1 LILSGDCYD
10 HCFSNIGTL
19 ITSQPD
25 IHGGCPIIAGT
36 GVTVRRIAIWYKQSL
51 TAEEIAER
59 IGYLTLTKV
68 YAALTYYHANRD
80 EIDADIAAEEAEA
93 DRIEAFISERQI
105 HNLQTDIDLEIP
117 RLANYPSRREFMQL
131 PLEERRN
138 ILAKQAEAMLQH
150 YQEDREWQELE
161 AGDLIDY

>member
-1 LILSGDCYD
+1 MSTITD
-10 HCFSNIGTL
+10 IGTL
-19 ITSQPD
+19 ISRQPD

-51 TAEEIAER
+51 SAEEIADR
-59 IGYLTLTKV
+59 IGHLTLTQV

-80 EIDADIAAEEAEA
+80 EIDADIAAEAAEG
-93 DRIEAFISERQI
+93 DRIEALNSQRKIQK
-105 HNLQTDIDLEIP
+105 QPTDIALEIP
-117 RLANYPSRREFMQL
+117 TVANYPSRREFMQL

-138 ILAKQAEAMLQH
+138 ILERQAEVMLQH

>member
-1 LILSGDCYD
+1 MSTLTD
-10 HCFSNIGTL
+10 IGTL

-59 IGYLTLTKV
+59 IGYLTLTQV

-93 DRIEAFISERQI
+93 DRIEALHKARRQ
-105 HNLQTDIDLEIP
+105 L
-117 RLANYPSRREFMQL
+117 
-131 PLEERRN
+131 
-138 ILAKQAEAMLQH
+138 
-150 YQEDREWQELE
+150 
-161 AGDLIDY
+161 

>member
-1 LILSGDCYD
+1 MSTITD
-10 HCFSNIGTL
+10 IGTL
-19 ITSQPD
+19 ISRNPD

-51 TAEEIAER
+51 RAEEIADR
-59 IGYLTLTKV
+59 IGHLTLTQV
-68 YAALTYYHANRD
+68 YAALTYYHANRE
-80 EIDADIAAEEAEA
+80 EIDADIAAEAAEGDLEALNSQ
-93 DRIEAFISERQI
+93 RKIQK
-105 HNLQTDIDLEIP
+105 QPTDIDLKIP
-117 RLANYPSRREFMQL
+117 TRADYPSRREFMQL

-138 ILAKQAEAMLQH
+138 ILAKQAEVMLQH

>member
-1 LILSGDCYD
+1 MSTITD
-10 HCFSNIGTL
+10 IGTL
-19 ITSQPD
+19 ISRQPD

-51 TAEEIAER
+51 SAEEIADR
-59 IGYLTLTKV
+59 IGHLTLTHV
-68 YAALTYYHANRD
+68 YAALTYYHANRE
-80 EIDADIAAEEAEA
+80 EIDADIAAEEAEGS
-93 DRIEAFISERQI
+93 RIEALISERQI
-105 HNLQTDIDLEIP
+105 QKQPTDIALEIP
-117 RLANYPSRREFMQL
+117 TLANYPTRREFMQL

-161 AGDLIDY
+161 AGDLIDC